1 MSDVENCIII
11 GSGPAGWS
19 AAIYAARANLR
30 PLLFEGAMTE
40 ENRVMGRFPMGQLAQ
55 TTEVENY
62 AGFPSG
68 KLKEFIDSAIDP
80 SFTSGWGA
88 IPISFI
94 ISSTFSATLHASSLA
109 RPAK

>member
-1 MSDVENCIII
+1 MSEVENCIII

-55 TTEVENY
+55 
-62 AGFPSG
+62 
-68 KLKEFIDSAIDP
+68 
-80 SFTSGWGA
+80 
-88 IPISFI
+88 
-94 ISSTFSATLHASSLA
+94 
-109 RPAK
+109 